1 MAGISVDGNHQIIAV
16 TLSGASPTVWRA
28 APSQPAFSGAT
39 ATVIRM
45 SLKHSFNPLN
55 AGWDGAAR
63 HPYLKE
69 EGRWFGRAAI

>member
-1 MAGISVDGNHQIIAV
+1 
-16 TLSGASPTVWRA
+16 
-28 APSQPAFSGAT
+28 
-39 ATVIRM
+39 M
-45 SLKHSFNPLN
+45 SLKHSFSPLN